1 MKKKN
6 LVILIIILAMVL
18 LIPIP
23 LHLKDG
29 GSVEYK
35 ALLYSITKYH
45 QLDHN
50 SETGYRDG
58 IGIKILGMEIY
69 NNLEDYNSGLAQTT
83 SKEKVYIKM
92 ENILNINLLDDFLD
106 NTNKY
111 NKNAIS
117 DKVEIVTY
125 TIEGDEILTTVEY
138 NKETNEFTVIKDNT
152 KDEFA
157 NEENRKITTNIYS
170 RFNYDLIKKIKDD
183 YIYVMLQA
191 NNNEYPDISI
201 CVYNKNIEKN
211 KETNRTKLKDAN
223 LTDKLTSTTELISY
237 NGVLYGKSFAVIDYA
252 SSGEPT
258 AVINRLIGEEYVPN
272 LNGETNTEKLL
283 NAAIDYVDEKTM
295 VLLCDDVYILFNA
308 IETNTSSF
316 LAKVIES
323 KSEYIIVEP
332 AKGSQERKSSDKILI
347 GLGKYNDAIYMVG
360 TIVKV
365 TYNGNIMETY
375 PAKIDAISIEVKD
388 FEIVFNER
396 KDLEIKTIISDDET
410 DKYSYNIF
418 SFAGDVK
425 ININGKEYDLRDALL
440 NNKITMEEI
449 ISKANFDL
457 PDAVS
462 YDDGGSIEYH
472 YEDYTIIKCN
482 TLDENR
488 DVYIGVPEMTLN
500 DIKK

>member
-223 LTDKLTSTTELISY
+223 LTDKLTSTTELVSY

-283 NAAIDYVDEKTM
+283 NAAIE
-295 VLLCDDVYILFNA
+295 
-308 IETNTSSF
+308 
-316 LAKVIES
+316 
-323 KSEYIIVEP
+323 
-332 AKGSQERKSSDKILI
+332 
-347 GLGKYNDAIYMVG
+347 
-360 TIVKV
+360 
-365 TYNGNIMETY
+365 
-375 PAKIDAISIEVKD
+375 
-388 FEIVFNER
+388 
-396 KDLEIKTIISDDET
+396 
-410 DKYSYNIF
+410 
-418 SFAGDVK
+418 
-425 ININGKEYDLRDALL
+425 
-440 NNKITMEEI
+440 
-449 ISKANFDL
+449 
-457 PDAVS
+457 
-462 YDDGGSIEYH
+462 
-472 YEDYTIIKCN
+472 
-482 TLDENR
+482 
-488 DVYIGVPEMTLN
+488 
-500 DIKK
+500 